1 MGFQK
6 LHEPQVLLVD
16 NDSTSSTPY
25 VSAPSSPRPEPG
37 STNGGF
43 FYSAPASP
51 MHITMTTTPV
61 ASVVS
66 STTQPSPPGHEFE
79 FGSSG
84 SGQSESMTSADGL
97 FLNGQIRPL
106 KLSTHLERP
115 KVLAPLMDKPLR
127 RRRRRRSMSPL
138 RNAVFALNKDLG
150 QKAGGKN
157 NGTTGDSMSGACSS
171 DGRSSRKWGFGL
183 KGFRRS
189 KSEGRKWS
197 STVSKEKQS
206 GNKSNGV
213 VQEKL
218 SNGIRKKRV
227 PPSPHELHYT
237 ANIAQAEEMRRKTF
251 LPYRQ
256 GLLGCLGF
264 SSKGYGAMNGLARAV
279 NPLPSR

>member
-6 LHEPQVLLVD
+6 LHEPQVLLED
-16 NDSTSSTPY
+16 SDSDSDSTSSTPY
-25 VSAPSSPRPEPG
+25 VSAHSSPGPGPG

-43 FYSAPASP
+43 FFSAPASP
-51 MHITMTTTPV
+51 MHFPMTT
-61 ASVVS
+61 SVVPMVS
-66 STTQPSPPGHEFE
+66 LTTQPSPPGHEFE

-84 SGQSESMTSADGL
+84 SSQRGSIISADEL

-115 KVLAPLMDKPLR
+115 QVAPLMDKPLR
-127 RRRRRRSMSPL
+127 KRTKSISPL
-138 RNAVFALNKDLG
+138 RHAIKDLG

-157 NGTTGDSMSGACSS
+157 NGTICDSMPAAASS
-171 DGRSSRKWGFGL
+171 DGERSRKWGFGL

-197 STVSKEKQS
+197 KEKQP

-218 SNGIRKKRV
+218 SNGIIGHKLKK
-227 PPSPHELHYT
+227 
-237 ANIAQAEEMRRKTF
+237 
-251 LPYRQ
+251 
-256 GLLGCLGF
+256 
-264 SSKGYGAMNGLARAV
+264 
-279 NPLPSR
+279 

>member
-6 LHEPQVLLVD
+6 LHEPQVLLED
-16 NDSTSSTPY
+16 NDSASSTPY
-25 VSAPSSPRPEPG
+25 VSSPSSPGPGPG

-51 MHITMTTTPV
+51 MHFTMTT
-61 ASVVS
+61 SVVPMVS
-66 STTQPSPPGHEFE
+66 RTTQPSPPGHEFE
-79 FGSSG
+79 FDFSGSSQRG
-84 SGQSESMTSADGL
+84 SMTSADEL
-97 FLNGQIRPL
+97 FLNGHIRPL

-115 KVLAPLMDKPLR
+115 QVLAPLMDKPLSR
-127 RRRRRRSMSPL
+127 RTKSISPFGH
-138 RNAVFALNKDLG
+138 AIKDLG

-157 NGTTGDSMSGACSS
+157 NGTIVDSMPAASS
-171 DGRSSRKWGFGL
+171 LDGRRSRKWGFGL

-197 STVSKEKQS
+197 KEKQP
-206 GNKSNGV
+206 GNKSNFV

-218 SNGIRKKRV
+218 SNGIIGKRRV

-237 ANIAQAEEMRRKTF
+237 ANRAQAEEMRRKTF
-251 LPYRQ
+251 LPYKQ

-264 SSKGYGAMNGLARAV
+264 SSKGYDAMNGLARAV
-279 NPLPSR
+279 SPLPS